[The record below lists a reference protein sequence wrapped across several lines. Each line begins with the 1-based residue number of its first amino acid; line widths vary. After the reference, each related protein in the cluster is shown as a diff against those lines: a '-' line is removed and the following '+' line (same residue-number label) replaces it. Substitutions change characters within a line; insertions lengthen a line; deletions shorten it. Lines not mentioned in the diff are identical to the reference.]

1 MTVRGMGKVTFVT
14 LQDSSG
20 TIQAYFQKDALE
32 NYNALKKIDLGDWLE
47 VTGSLFVTKTGELT
61 VNTTDFRPL
70 VKSLRPLPD
79 KYHGLT
85 DKEQR
90 YRQRYLDLMVN
101 PESRRAFTLRSK
113 AIRFIRNYLR

>member
-47 VTGSLFVTKTGELT
+47 VTGSIFVTKTGELT
-61 VNTTDFRPL
+61 VNATDFRPL
-70 VKSLRPLPD
+70 VKSLRPAARQISRAD
-79 KYHGLT
+79 
-85 DKEQR
+85 
-90 YRQRYLDLMVN
+90 RQRT
-101 PESRRAFTLRSK
+101 TLPPKIS
-113 AIRFIRNYLR
+113 